1 MWCTKYQQM
10 NQGKIPIEQT
20 LVFDEDNIY
29 DFDPNTFKIGS
40 KSSKFNIKYNET
52 ITSNIDNENMDF
64 RVKLYKLPDFDG
76 KQHSWINP
84 IESFE
89 AISEA
94 VGI

>member
-1 MWCTKYQQM
+1 MQIVYT
-10 NQGKIPIEQT
+10 NEPGKNSNRMDIG
-20 LVFDEDNIY
+20 FYEDNIY

-76 KQHSWINP
+76 K
-84 IESFE
+84 
-89 AISEA
+89 
-94 VGI
+94 